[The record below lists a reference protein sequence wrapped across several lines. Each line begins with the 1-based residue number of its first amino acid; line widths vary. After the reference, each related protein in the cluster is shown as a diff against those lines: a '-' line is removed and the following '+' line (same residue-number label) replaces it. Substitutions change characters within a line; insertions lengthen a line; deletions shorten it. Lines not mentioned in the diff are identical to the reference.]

1 MSEGEAHLPER
12 SVQILLIDFNL
23 MSSSAKRLKEMYF
36 KVTSVSSS
44 AEAQE
49 AIAQAT
55 FKAEIILV
63 DLDSVNMSDPTST
76 MSCGLALLQDLALK
90 SKNIPIIG
98 LSSIDDRDLRRKII
112 SAGAREVLSLP
123 IHKASRDT
131 LLKYGRLY
139 HHLNKPQRS
148 KSFHMIPSV
157 AIEKGP
163 EDSKDEDTNQ
173 GTVLNS
179 TVGTEDAAER
189 TTQDEEPEGGLT
201 SAILPSS
208 LVGNTSCYSHAT
220 SGTERMDTP
229 NTTTDAKAQ
238 VWSAQTAAKRVV
250 SEGQQKHSAVGTI
263 HFMAPEVIFEHK
275 YGRSVDWWACGVTF
289 YECTVRQHLFS
300 GLEKEV
306 IMQQI
311 LSGPIDLEP
320 LSQHSSLLQ
329 NLVAGMLVRNP
340 NLRLGTEGGHTIMRQ
355 DFFRGIDWNTIS
367 ESVPNYK
374 PAQHVNQRHSLE
386 DKMLFYG
393 EVQEKKPEHNRRVD
407 SSLED
412 YRRAALAKEGRGAP
426 GASASRSK
434 KRHCKNLNMRQRK
447 EDFQKLT
454 DKRKSWV
461 SGNHLLSEINGGKK
475 VAPFNAAYQ
484 GKQTSQRGS
493 LYNNPS
499 APGTGIGRSGIMN
512 ASLDWSIT
520 MLPEGDSEEGKV
532 DDEEEDDEEH
542 KQSDSKEVQDLD
554 DSVSACASADY
565 EAHPSDDEQEGSE
578 SPVDPTVMAA
588 DEECDSPPEGDGGG
602 ESECDSP
609 PEGDGG
615 GESECD
621 SPPEGDGGG
630 ESECDSP
637 PDSPLEGYGEGEG
650 DVEIEGETLPAE
662 GTDSQAYDERNTA
675 LL

>member
-1 MSEGEAHLPER
+1 MSEGEIHLPER

-112 SAGAREVLSLP
+112 SAGAREVLPLP

-148 KSFHMIPSV
+148 KSFHMIPPI
-157 AIEKGP
+157 AIEKEP

-173 GTVLNS
+173 GIALNS
-179 TVGTEDAAER
+179 TLGAEDTAER
-189 TTQDEEPEGGLT
+189 TARDEEHEGGLT
-201 SAILPSS
+201 SAVLPSS

-229 NTTTDAKAQ
+229 NTMNDPKAQ
-238 VWSAQTAAKRVV
+238 VWSAHTAAKRVV

-320 LSQHSSLLQ
+320 LSQYSSLLQ
-329 NLVAGMLVRNP
+329 SLVAGLLVRNP
-340 NLRLGTEGGHTIMRQ
+340 NLRLGTEGAHTIMRQ

-367 ESVPNYK
+367 DSVPNYK
-374 PAQHVNQRHSLE
+374 PAQHVNQRHSIE

-393 EVQEKKPEHNRRVD
+393 EVHDKKTEHDRRVD
-407 SSLED
+407 STLED

-461 SGNHLLSEINGGKK
+461 SGNHLLSDIDGGKK
-475 VAPFNAAYQ
+475 VAPFNAAQQ
-484 GKQTSQRGS
+484 GKQASQRGTM
-493 LYNNPS
+493 YNNPS
-499 APGTGIGRSGIMN
+499 APGAGIGRSGIMN

-532 DDEEEDDEEH
+532 DDDDEDDDEQ

-565 EAHPSDDEQEGSE
+565 DAHASDDDQDESE
-578 SPVDPTVMAA
+578 PQAGPTVTAA
-588 DEECDSPPEGDGGG
+588 DGDGDGDADADG
-602 ESECDSP
+602 ESESQCQ
-609 PEGDGG
+609 
-615 GESECD
+615 
-621 SPPEGDGGG
+621 
-630 ESECDSP
+630 
-637 PDSPLEGYGEGEG
+637 SPLEVDCPTQPEGVCGVEG
-650 DVEIEGETLPAE
+650 DTDTDAVVEGVGAGKSESKSPAE
-662 GTDSQAYDERNTA
+662 GIDSQAKEEGRST